1 MNWWKSLT
9 VLFFI
14 ITILMNGVG
23 RLIETVRNATVK
35 TTVKNYCFMFVQ
47 TDGIQ
52 NFILSPTVY
61 FNTMNKKDMHG
72 KHFKQKITSL
82 CKCLSSKWL
91 HWWKLYSQLLHICD
105 SSYDRKHA
113 PLEKEWS
120 WCWMWGDENS
130 ACGVF
135 SRRLMPFFFMTTL
148 KSLLSVHLSYRHL
161 CLPDTNKSDWLYRT
175 SM

>member
-1 MNWWKSLT
+1 
-9 VLFFI
+9 
-14 ITILMNGVG
+14 MNGVG

-82 CKCLSSKWL
+82 CKCLSSK
-91 HWWKLYSQLLHICD
+91 
-105 SSYDRKHA
+105 
-113 PLEKEWS
+113 
-120 WCWMWGDENS
+120 
-130 ACGVF
+130 
-135 SRRLMPFFFMTTL
+135 
-148 KSLLSVHLSYRHL
+148 
-161 CLPDTNKSDWLYRT
+161 
-175 SM
+175 